1 VDALVRGRG
10 LDDARVAHVAE
21 CGRCA
26 TLLHAV
32 DPATTRARAA
42 TERALDG
49 VYSALDRRD
58 DDPAA
63 PGASMPGGWRGVI
76 ALAAIGFGI
85 AAALRR
91 RTTIHV
97 YDE

>member
-1 VDALVRGRG
+1 
-10 LDDARVAHVAE
+10 
-21 CGRCA
+21 
-26 TLLHAV
+26 
-32 DPATTRARAA
+32 
-42 TERALDG
+42 
-49 VYSALDRRD
+49 
-58 DDPAA
+58 
-63 PGASMPGGWRGVI
+63 MPGGWRGVI